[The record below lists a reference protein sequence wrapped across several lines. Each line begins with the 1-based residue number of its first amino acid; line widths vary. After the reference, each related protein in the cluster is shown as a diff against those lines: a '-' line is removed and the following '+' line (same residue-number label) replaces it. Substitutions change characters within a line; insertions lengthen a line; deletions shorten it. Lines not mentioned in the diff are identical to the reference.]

1 MRQIVAKVI
10 LAGGTVEIQSWG
22 KHSQTNSAGWELFT
36 GMKICNTKFLDVVEN
51 GKLRTVSLNEFHDLI
66 TDGETPALTKQGHNQ
81 LKQLIGILA
90 KIQIEGDWLLQSPW
104 AVPTEFTES
113 DTGMS

>member
-1 MRQIVAKVI
+1 M
-10 LAGGTVEIQSWG
+10 S
-22 KHSQTNSAGWELFT
+22 
-36 GMKICNTKFLDVVEN
+36 MKICNTRFIDIADN
-51 GKLRTVSLNEFHDLI
+51 GKLRTVSLNELHNLI
-66 TDGETPALTKQGHNQ
+66 LDGETPALTRQGHNQ

-104 AVPTEFTES
+104 AVPTEFQKL